1 MPPSVIF
8 GKTWPLFA
16 FVALIPASPAWAQDD
31 GGDESRVG
39 QIGRTAGDVALTPVR
54 DLNLDGDDI
63 APVLADLRSPYE
75 PVQPRNCATI
85 GMQVAALD
93 VALGPDEDVPLPA
106 DEDDTIER
114 IGEVASSIVGGLILP
129 FRGIVRQISGAR
141 DRERAVLAAQIRGV
155 ARRAYLKGLGQALG
169 CSAPAAPTGYI
180 APLEIDEDADPED

>member
-1 MPPSVIF
+1 MAPIF
-8 GKTWPLFA
+8 RKTWPLFA
-16 FVALIPASPAWAQDD
+16 FVALMPVSAAWAQDE
-31 GGDESRVG
+31 GRDESRVG
-39 QIGRTAGDVALTPVR
+39 QIGRTAGDVAMTPVR

-85 GMQVAALD
+85 GTQVAALD
-93 VALGPDEDVPLPA
+93 AALGLDEDVPLPE
-106 DEDDTIER
+106 DDDDTIER

-180 APLEIDEDADPED
+180 APIEIDEDGED